1 MTTPVIIPK
10 IGFAMQEATI
20 VEWLVADG
28 STVKQGDCIY
38 AMESDK
44 SVQEVEAPEGGMIR
58 ILGQVGETY
67 PVGTVV
73 AHID

>member
-1 MTTPVIIPK
+1 MTTSVIIPK

-28 STVKQGDCIY
+28 SIVNQGDCIY

-44 SVQEVEAPEGGMIR
+44 SVQEVEAPADGTIHIR
-58 ILGQVGETY
+58 AQAGETY
-67 PVGTVV
+67 PVGAVV
-73 AHID
+73 AHIE